1 MRPPARIALALA
13 LAGLAVVGVAVAAG
27 ATSLFDGRV
36 GPSLRLLGNGR
47 HLTPQ
52 GRMTRVGNFPTGGA
66 VTRDGRFYWTVS
78 TGRGFN
84 DVRIVSVRTG
94 RIVQIV
100 PLPGASGGIAMDP
113 TKSVAYVS
121 GAADSG
127 HKDEQRPGLPG
138 RQGDVIHVF
147 RYTPSGGATETGTIG
162 VPPPSNAPDPQ
173 NFPPTDTLGK
183 KVSWPDRLAVSGDG
197 RTLLVP
203 LNLADQAAIVDVAGK
218 GVRYVATG
226 SYPYG
231 AAILRDGRTGLVSN
245 EAPGT
250 VSVIDLQ
257 AGTKSKDIQVGSH
270 LSHPEA
276 IAVDPR
282 ADRAYVAIA
291 NTDQVAVIDTKRL
304 EVERTLSVGRP
315 EGNGTS
321 PVALTTTPDGSQ
333 LVVAEAGADELAVF
347 QLPSATG
354 ARRSAAQ
361 RRAAHILNHEARAA
375 VTPRPADFSL
385 IGRIPVASYPADV
398 AVTPANANPCTVTR
412 KRTRHRLPRRKAGIS
427 AKRKAKPRTP
437 LCAKLLWVAGKGLGV
452 GPNPHGPNPYAI
464 NDDNALSQNYLPSI
478 VNGVAGALD
487 YPSTAR
493 IRGLAPAAAQQL
505 RPSNAQAPPPGTPL
519 RAGGPIKH
527 IFYIVKENRTYDQ
540 VLGDEARGDGDPNL
554 ALFGRRVTPNHHALA
569 ERFGLLD
576 HTYANSEASIDG
588 HFWAS
593 AAKVSDYVH
602 KNWNQNYGD
611 RNRPYDFGVY
621 AVTWPGNGFIF
632 DQLERQGI
640 SYFNFGEAVAG
651 VVGLFPDKDRTDA
664 DTAQVNA
671 KFAKS
676 DLGVPYPAECFPN
689 DAFIF
694 KNGIDQN
701 TASDASPPAGFPPNT
716 ESRADCFRTKFNLQL
731 ANNSVPAFTYI
742 TLPMDHTEGA
752 TPGHPTPRAY
762 VANNDYAL
770 GQVVDTVSHS
780 SIWKESAIFVIED
793 DSQDGAD
800 HVDAHRIPAFVIS
813 PFAKQG
819 AVVHTRYDFLSV
831 MRSMELIL
839 GMKPLGLFDDL
850 ATPMY
855 DVFTPNP
862 DNGDPYSAI
871 QPTWPLNER
880 NANTRAN
887 QRLAGGLNLQQ
898 PDRVSQRSLDRQI
911 WKTIYG
917 PNSEPPPPGPNA
929 NPGQ

>member
-138 RQGDVIHVF
+138 RQGDVIHVL
-147 RYTPSGGATETGTIG
+147 RYTPSGGAIETGTIG

-347 QLPSATG
+347 QLPGATG

-361 RRAAHILNHEARAA
+361 RRAAQILTHEAGAA
-375 VTPRPADFSL
+375 VTP
-385 IGRIPVASYPADV
+385 
-398 AVTPANANPCTVTR
+398 
-412 KRTRHRLPRRKAGIS
+412 
-427 AKRKAKPRTP
+427 
-437 LCAKLLWVAGKGLGV
+437 
-452 GPNPHGPNPYAI
+452 
-464 NDDNALSQNYLPSI
+464 Q
-478 VNGVAGALD
+478 
-487 YPSTAR
+487 
-493 IRGLAPAAAQQL
+493 
-505 RPSNAQAPPPGTPL
+505 
-519 RAGGPIKH
+519 
-527 IFYIVKENRTYDQ
+527 
-540 VLGDEARGDGDPNL
+540 
-554 ALFGRRVTPNHHALA
+554 
-569 ERFGLLD
+569 
-576 HTYANSEASIDG
+576 
-588 HFWAS
+588 
-593 AAKVSDYVH
+593 
-602 KNWNQNYGD
+602 
-611 RNRPYDFGVY
+611 
-621 AVTWPGNGFIF
+621 
-632 DQLERQGI
+632 
-640 SYFNFGEAVAG
+640 
-651 VVGLFPDKDRTDA
+651 
-664 DTAQVNA
+664 
-671 KFAKS
+671 
-676 DLGVPYPAECFPN
+676 
-689 DAFIF
+689 
-694 KNGIDQN
+694 
-701 TASDASPPAGFPPNT
+701 
-716 ESRADCFRTKFNLQL
+716 
-731 ANNSVPAFTYI
+731 
-742 TLPMDHTEGA
+742 
-752 TPGHPTPRAY
+752 
-762 VANNDYAL
+762 
-770 GQVVDTVSHS
+770 
-780 SIWKESAIFVIED
+780 
-793 DSQDGAD
+793 
-800 HVDAHRIPAFVIS
+800 
-813 PFAKQG
+813 
-819 AVVHTRYDFLSV
+819 
-831 MRSMELIL
+831 
-839 GMKPLGLFDDL
+839 
-850 ATPMY
+850 
-855 DVFTPNP
+855 
-862 DNGDPYSAI
+862 
-871 QPTWPLNER
+871 
-880 NANTRAN
+880 
-887 QRLAGGLNLQQ
+887 
-898 PDRVSQRSLDRQI
+898 
-911 WKTIYG
+911 
-917 PNSEPPPPGPNA
+917 
-929 NPGQ
+929 